1 MKALNQY
8 TEADFSKIDVIRKW
22 SFLKRS
28 DSDRRILKV
37 CYKYLKQL

>member
-1 MKALNQY
+1 MKAPNQY

-28 DSDRRILKV
+28 VRDRRILEDYIKF
-37 CYKYLKQL
+37 